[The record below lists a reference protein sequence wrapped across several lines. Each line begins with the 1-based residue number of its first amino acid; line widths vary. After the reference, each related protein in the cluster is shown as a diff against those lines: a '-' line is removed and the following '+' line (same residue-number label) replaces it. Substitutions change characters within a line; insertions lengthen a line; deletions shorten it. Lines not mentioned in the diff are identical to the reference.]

1 MAVVMIMHW
10 PEITV
15 EQYEEARRRV
25 DWEGDQPAGGLC
37 HIARFEDDGLHVV
50 DVWESEADFERF
62 GMERLMP
69 VVAGELGVES
79 QPNVRFVP
87 LHALFVPEAARV

>member
-1 MAVVMIMHW
+1 MAVVMVMHW

-25 DWEGDQPAGGLC
+25 DWEGDQPEGGLC
-37 HIARFEDDGLHVV
+37 HVARFEDGLHVV

-69 VVAGELGVES
+69 VVKGELGVQSE
-79 QPNVRFVP
+79 PNVRFVP
-87 LHALFVPEAARV
+87 LHALFIPEAARV